1 MSEVNPV
8 ISDSFSAKE
17 KLVIG
22 AYHNKGTKKNSELMK
37 SLGINNAFFYK
48 TLKKAGLARIVA
60 RKTKRKPV
68 KARKTKEEPNDATYD
83 AASLAKEKAII
94 EGAFKSRTSKAELIQ
109 EFKTLLNDATV
120 EINKAKV
127 MLADLILLDLV

>member
-1 MSEVNPV
+1 MSEINPV

-22 AYHNKGTKKNSELMK
+22 AYHNKGTKKNVELMK

-60 RKTKRKPV
+60 RKTKRKPA
-68 KARKTKEEPNDATYD
+68 KASTKNTAVGISGWSDKRKVELEPVLPTEA
-83 AASLAKEKAII
+83 
-94 EGAFKSRTSKAELIQ
+94 SKAELIK

>member
-22 AYHNKGTKKNSELMK
+22 AYHNKGTKKNSELMN

-60 RKTKRKPV
+60 RKTKRKPAKNRTKNTTV
-68 KARKTKEEPNDATYD
+68 DISGWSDKRKVSLEPV
-83 AASLAKEKAII
+83 LPPP
-94 EGAFKSRTSKAELIQ
+94 TSNAELIQ

-127 MLADLILLDLV
+127 LLVDLILADLV